1 MSSDAFFTTRW
12 TRVARSRGNSEEAKL
27 ALSELCEAYY
37 DPVHGFIRVT
47 VRDNEKANDLTQGF
61 FALGLGPR
69 HQRRTDLVHW
79 RRNPE

>member
-47 VRDNEKANDLTQGF
+47 VRDNVLDD
-61 FALGLGPR
+61 LGLEQLGGQGR
-69 HQRRTDLVHW
+69 GSHRQGGQGQGSTLCGT
-79 RRNPE
+79 

>member
-61 FALGLGPR
+61 FANVLSRYAFDGADPNRGR
-69 HQRRTDLVHW
+69 F
-79 RRNPE
+79 